1 MLLTISTT
9 HQPATDLGFLL
20 HKNPNRIQTFPLNFG
35 NALVFYPEA
44 TAEKCT
50 VALLLDIDPIG
61 LVRGKGRD
69 HRTLEQYVND
79 RPYVASSFFSV
90 ALGRVFNS
98 ALAGK
103 SESHKDLTEM
113 EIPLEAVFSVL
124 PARGGGEDLLR
135 KLFEPLGYEI
145 VTKQL
150 PLDENF
156 PEWGD
161 SAYFNVVLRGK
172 KRLQDLLAHLYV
184 LIPVLDNEKHYWVG
198 DEEVEKLLRRGN
210 PWLAAHPER
219 ETIARRYL
227 KFRSSLAHEVIA
239 RLMPEETLATEIE
252 FGMKAKPETSEEVL
266 EKPLSLNEQR
276 YKNVIAILKSVQ
288 AKRVV
293 DVGCGE
299 GKLLRHLLEETSFEE
314 IVGLD
319 VSYRALEIATERLKM
334 ERLPDKVREKIK
346 LIHGSLTY
354 RDRRLEGF
362 DAATVIEVIEHLD
375 TARLVAFERVLFEF
389 ARPAVVMLTT
399 PNADYNVKFET
410 LPAGQFRHP
419 DHRFEWTRAQF
430 KEWAD
435 AIAEKFNYSVTF
447 QPVGDE
453 DADLGSPTQ
462 MAVFRSENR
471 K

>member
-9 HQPATDLGFLL
+9 HEPATDLGFLL
-20 HKNPNRIQTFPLNFG
+20 HKNPSRIQTFPLNFG

-69 HRTLEQYVND
+69 NRTLEQYVND

-103 SESHKDLTEM
+103 SESHKDLTDA
-113 EIPLEAVFSVL
+113 EIPLEAVFSAL

-145 VTKQL
+145 VTEQL
-150 PLDENF
+150 PLDEKF
-156 PEWGD
+156 PEWGA
-161 SAYFNVVLRGK
+161 SSYFKVILRATT
-172 KRLQDLLAHLYV
+172 RLQDLLAHLYV

-219 ETIARRYL
+219 EMIARRYL
-227 KFRSSLAHEVIA
+227 KFRSSHAREVIA

-252 FGMKAKPETSEEVL
+252 FGVKAKPETSEEVL

-276 YKNVIAILKSVQ
+276 YKNVIQVLKSVQ
-288 AKRVV
+288 ARRVV

-319 VSYRALEIATERLKM
+319 VSYRALEIAAERLKM

-346 LIHGSLTY
+346 LLHGSLTY

-362 DAATVIEVIEHLD
+362 DAATVIEVVEHLD
-375 TARLVAFERVLFEF
+375 TARLIAFERVLFEF
-389 ARPAVVMLTT
+389 ARPAVVVLTT
-399 PNADYNVKFET
+399 PNVDYNVKFET

-430 KEWAD
+430 KGWAD
-435 AIAEKFNYSVTF
+435 AIAKKFNYTVDF
-447 QPVGDE
+447 QPIGDI
-453 DADLGSPTQ
+453 DADYGSPTQ
-462 MAVFRSENR
+462 MAVFKISS
-471 K
+471 